1 MFVVNRLNEM
11 QVVGYYALAAAD
23 VARDEAPSRIVA
35 GTGQYP
41 IPVILL
47 ARLGVDHSAQGTGLG
62 KALVM
67 DAIRRVVGIAEDV
80 GIRALLIHAEN
91 VKARSFYLHLAA
103 FEQSPTDPFHLLL
116 LMKDA
121 RRAPGAAPAR
131 G

>member
-1 MFVVNRLNEM
+1 M
-11 QVVGYYALAAAD
+11 QVVGYYALAAGE

-62 KALVM
+62 RALVM
-67 DAIRRVVGIAEDV
+67 DAIRRVAGIAEDV

-91 VKARSFYLHLAA
+91 EEARSFYLHLAT
-103 FEQSPTDPFHLLL
+103 FEPSPTDPFHLLL

-121 RRAPGAAPAR
+121 RRAINSGA
-131 G
+131 